1 MDVQGVSGGSS
12 SFDGKPDRGGAQ
24 SPLAREPENAN
35 GAFVAVPFVGDTA
48 KGTTRT
54 YRNGKD
60 TGVKKAARKNVS
72 PFLWYNGD

>member
-1 MDVQGVSGGSS
+1 MRRVTSRRMRVTVSRVKGCSA
-12 SFDGKPDRGGAQ
+12 KPA
-24 SPLAREPENAN
+24 LAREPENAN

-48 KGTTRT
+48 KRTTRT